1 MATPILG
8 GTAFDFGAA
17 AQAPAVQPPTTTTS
31 VATVKQ
37 PAGVEPVADTVKV
50 SDRAE
55 VRLLETQ
62 GQTVPQISVITN
74 LSTQAV
80 DSYLGI
86 AQAPLPPVTGSNQ

>member
-37 PAGVEPVADTVKV
+37 PAGVEPVADTVKL
-50 SDRAE
+50 SDGAQ
-55 VRLLETQ
+55 VRLLKTRGETI
-62 GQTVPQISVITN
+62 PQISAATN

-80 DSYLGI
+80 NSYLGN
-86 AQAPLPPVTGSNQ
+86 AQAPPPTLTASSK